1 MGLTGMNFEF
11 ATANRILFGPG
22 SLREVASIALQLGN
36 RALLVTGR
44 SPDRASPL
52 IHQLE
57 SRGIS
62 VFTFNVTGEPCIE
75 TAQTGTSMAREHG
88 CGLVIGF
95 GGGSVIDTG
104 KTIAAVLANKG
115 ELSDYL
121 ELIGKGRLLS
131 KPSLPC
137 IAIPTTAGTGSEVTR
152 NAVLRVVEHRI
163 KVSLRSPYMLPR
175 VAVVDPDLT
184 RSLAPPVT
192 AATGL
197 DALTQLIEP
206 YVCNN
211 SNPLTDALCREGI
224 RRVSRSLRRAYYD
237 GNDIEARTDMS
248 LASLFSGIALA
259 NAKLGAV
266 HGLAGP
272 LGGLLSA
279 PHGAI
284 CARLLPIV
292 MEANLRSLEERAPNS
307 PVLVRFS
314 EVARLMTGK
323 ETSDAADGVNWL
335 QSLCG
340 ELDIPS
346 LSQHGLSRQMIPAV
360 AAQAGKAS
368 SMKGNP
374 IELSEE
380 ELSNILE
387 QAL

>member
-1 MGLTGMNFEF
+1 MELMGMNFEF

-22 SLREVASIALQLGN
+22 SLREVASIAVELAN
-36 RALLVTGR
+36 RALIVTG
-44 SPDRASPL
+44 SSSDRASPL
-52 IHQLE
+52 IHRLE
-57 SRGIS
+57 SKGIS
-62 VFTFNVTGEPCIE
+62 VFTFNVTGEPTIE
-75 TAQTGTSMAREHG
+75 SVRTGTSMAMEHS
-88 CGLVIGF
+88 CRLVIGF
-95 GGGSVIDTG
+95 GGGSVMDTG
-104 KTIAAVLANKG
+104 KAIAAVLANKG
-115 ELSDYL
+115 DVSDYL
-121 ELIGKGRLLS
+121 ELIGNGRLLT

-137 IAIPTTAGTGSEVTR
+137 IAIPTTAGTGSEATR
-152 NAVLRVVEHRI
+152 NAVLRAVEHQI
-163 KVSLRSPYMLPR
+163 KVSLRSPYMLPS

-184 RSLAPPVT
+184 RSLTPPVT

-211 SNPLTDALCREGI
+211 PNPLTDALCREGI
-224 RRVSRSLRRAYYD
+224 RRVSGSLRRAYYD

-248 LASLFSGIALA
+248 LASLFSGMALA
-259 NAKLGAV
+259 NAKLGAF

-272 LGGLLSA
+272 LGGLLLA

-292 MEANLRSLEERAPNS
+292 METNLRSLEQRAPNS
-307 PVLVRFS
+307 PVLARFA
-314 EVARLMTGK
+314 EAARLMTGK
-323 ETSDAADGVNWL
+323 QTSNPADGIRWL
-335 QSLCG
+335 QSLCE

-346 LSQHGLSRQMIPAV
+346 LSQHGFSQQMIPAI
-360 AAQAGKAS
+360 ASQARNAS

-374 IELSEE
+374 IELSEP

>member
-1 MGLTGMNFEF
+1 MGMNFEF

-22 SLREVASIALQLGN
+22 SLREVASIAVQLGN

-57 SRGIS
+57 SKGVS
-62 VFTFNVTGEPCIE
+62 VFTFNVTGEPTIE
-75 TAQTGTSMAREHG
+75 TVQTGASMAREHS
-88 CGLVIGF
+88 CRLVIGF
-95 GGGSVIDTG
+95 GGGSIIDTG

-115 ELSDYL
+115 DLYDYL
-121 ELIGKGRLLS
+121 ELIGKGRPLA

-137 IAIPTTAGTGSEVTR
+137 IAIPTTAGTGSEATR
-152 NAVLRVVEHRI
+152 NAVLRAVEHRI

-184 RSLAPPVT
+184 RSLTPPVT

-211 SNPLTDALCREGI
+211 PNPLTDALCREGI

-259 NAKLGAV
+259 NARLGAV

-272 LGGLLSA
+272 LGGLLLA

-292 MEANLRSLEERAPNS
+292 MKANLKSLEEKAPNS

-314 EVARLMTGK
+314 EIARLMTGK
-323 ETSDAADGVNWL
+323 GTSNPADGVGWL
-335 QSLCG
+335 QSLCE

-346 LSQHGLSRQMIPAV
+346 LSQYGLSRQMIPAIS
-360 AAQAGKAS
+360 AQALKTS

-374 IELSEE
+374 IELRES

>member
-1 MGLTGMNFEF
+1 MGMNFEF

-22 SLREVASIALQLGN
+22 SLREVASIAVQLGN
-36 RALLVTGR
+36 RALLATGR

-57 SRGIS
+57 SKGIS
-62 VFTFNVTGEPCIE
+62 VFTFNVTGEPTIE
-75 TAQTGTSMAREHG
+75 TVQTGASMAREHS
-88 CGLVIGF
+88 CRLVIGF

-115 ELSDYL
+115 DLPDYL
-121 ELIGKGRLLS
+121 ELIGKGRPLA

-137 IAIPTTAGTGSEVTR
+137 IAIPTTAGTGSEATR
-152 NAVLRVVEHRI
+152 NAVLKAAEHRI

-211 SNPLTDALCREGI
+211 PNPLTDALCREGI
-224 RRVSRSLRRAYYD
+224 RRVSRSLRRAYYYGD
-237 GNDIEARTDMS
+237 DIEARTDMS

-272 LGGLLSA
+272 LGGLLLA

-292 MEANLRSLEERAPNS
+292 MKANLRSLEERAPDS

-314 EVARLMTGK
+314 EIARLMTGK
-323 ETSDAADGVNWL
+323 ETSHPADGVGWL
-335 QSLCG
+335 QSLC
-340 ELDIPS
+340 EEFDIPP
-346 LSQHGLSRQMIPAV
+346 LSQYGLSQQMIPAI

-374 IELSEE
+374 IELSES